1 MIFLSFSAA
10 GFRVFSNITEILF
23 LQRSAALRVHDRCTA
38 KGIGNPQQVV
48 FMYAQPMIR
57 EKFYPKDSLDPI
69 NVTSEG
75 GEMLLAVGK

>member
-1 MIFLSFSAA
+1 
-10 GFRVFSNITEILF
+10 
-23 LQRSAALRVHDRCTA
+23 
-38 KGIGNPQQVV
+38 
-48 FMYAQPMIR
+48 MYAQPMIR